1 MRIEADL
8 FSGRPNP
15 AWEPSAPEA
24 EALAAR
30 LAGLEP
36 AAGAGEPFDGLG
48 YRGMVITGIG
58 PGVHPCGELRV
69 ANGLATGEGPEGTRA
84 FSDPGRALEAALV
97 AMARTHLPADVHGLL
112 RTLSGLGDPG

>member
-15 AWEPSAPEA
+15 AWEPSAAEA
-24 EALAAR
+24 EALAAL
-30 LAGLEP
+30 LACLESAAAP
-36 AAGAGEPFDGLG
+36 AEPFDGLG
-48 YRGMVITGIG
+48 YRGMVVTGIA

-69 ANGLATGEGPEGTRA
+69 ANGFATGEGPEGARA

-97 AMARTHLPADVHGLL
+97 AMAGAHLPADLHGLL
-112 RTLSGLGDPG
+112 RTLSGLPEAD